1 MFLKLKSKI
10 KEFGKLTPMAMVSAF
25 LPILGTAT
33 LFVFVYPVGHWL
45 RENWEAGIPIFIS
58 SVIFFCGLALLP
70 TNVIGVLSGWAFSF
84 ELGVLVLMTGIV
96 GSSFVSFLINRRI
109 SGKKVPELTE
119 KHPKAQA
126 IYNSLVKDGF
136 WKATLIIFL
145 LRMSIIMPFA
155 LTNFLMA
162 SARVPLKSYLL
173 GTAAGMLPRSS
184 AMVFVG
190 AGLSELN
197 VENTRDVTFIVIGII
212 ATFISIA
219 VIAMISRKA
228 LEKLTLEHLETKS
241 A

>member
-1 MFLKLKSKI
+1 MFLKLKDKI
-10 KEFGKLTPMAMVSAF
+10 KQLGKLTPMAMVAAF
-25 LPILGTAT
+25 LPMIGTAT
-33 LFVFVYPVGHWL
+33 LLVFLYPAGHWL

-58 SVIFFCGLALLP
+58 GVVFFCGLALLP
-70 TNVIGVLSGWAFSF
+70 TNVIGILSGWAFSF
-84 ELGVLVLMTGIV
+84 ELGVLVLMAGIV

-119 KHPKAQA
+119 SHPKAQA
-126 IYNSLVKDGF
+126 IYESLVKDGF
-136 WKATLIIFL
+136 WKSTLIIFL
-145 LRMSIIMPFA
+145 LRMSIVMPFA

-162 SARVPLKSYLL
+162 SARVPLRSYLL

-197 VENTRDVTFIVIGII
+197 IENTRDVSFLAIGIV
-212 ATFISIA
+212 ATLISIA
-219 VIAMISRKA
+219 VIAYISRKA
-228 LEKLTLEHLETKS
+228 LERLTVKQIGPSS

>member
-1 MFLKLKSKI
+1 MKLKDKI
-10 KEFGKLTPMAMVSAF
+10 RELGKLTPMAIVAAF
-25 LPILGTAT
+25 LPMIGTAT
-33 LFVFVYPVGHWL
+33 LLVFLYPAGYWL
-45 RENWEAGIPIFIS
+45 RENWQAGIPIFIGG
-58 SVIFFCGLALLP
+58 VIFFCGLALLP
-70 TNVIGVLSGWAFSF
+70 TNVIGILSGWAFSF

-96 GSSFVSFLINRRI
+96 GSSFVSFLINSRI

-126 IYNSLVKDGF
+126 IYESLVKDGF

-197 VENTRDVTFIVIGII
+197 IENTRDVVFLVVGIVASVISIIVI
-212 ATFISIA
+212 SH
-219 VIAMISRKA
+219 ISRKA
-228 LEKLTLEHLETKS
+228 LERLTVGNIKAEP

>member
-1 MFLKLKSKI
+1 
-10 KEFGKLTPMAMVSAF
+10 MALVAAF
-25 LPILGTAT
+25 LPMIGTAT
-33 LFVFVYPVGHWL
+33 LLVFLYPAGHWL
-45 RENWEAGIPIFIS
+45 RENWEAGIPIFIAG
-58 SVIFFCGLALLP
+58 VIFFCGLALLP
-70 TNVIGVLSGWAFSF
+70 TNVIGLLSGWAFSF

-109 SGKKVPELTE
+109 SGDKLPEFTK

-126 IYNSLVKDGF
+126 IYYSLTKDRF
-136 WKATLIIFL
+136 WKTTLVIFL
-145 LRMSIIMPFA
+145 LRMSVIMPFA

-162 SARVPLKSYLL
+162 SARVPVRSYLL

-197 VENTRDVTFIVIGII
+197 IESTRDMTFLAIGIAATVVSVIVI
-212 ATFISIA
+212 AY
-219 VIAMISRKA
+219 ISRKA
-228 LEKLTLEHLETKS
+228 LEKLTEDHIQPES